1 MTDKSTQTNVIDTHR
16 RTWTVEI
23 IAISRDQEGSERSV
37 AKCPLLRSK
46 RCQLII
52 VTLVQKPN
60 AHLHSTTPNV
70 ANPNSPSRSAYLWP
84 PKKPATPLQKSPS
97 SFGEAGAGVSSG
109 WMETCL
115 RAGDCDA
122 AV

>member
-1 MTDKSTQTNVIDTHR
+1 MYACICACVR
-16 RTWTVEI
+16 
-23 IAISRDQEGSERSV
+23 EGDRKGV
-37 AKCPLLRSK
+37 GG
-46 RCQLII
+46 
-52 VTLVQKPN
+52 
-60 AHLHSTTPNV
+60 
-70 ANPNSPSRSAYLWP
+70 
-84 PKKPATPLQKSPS
+84 PATRKRQSEACASPLQKSPS